1 MEANPTPAQAEAAAG
16 SAGNWRS
23 DLTPEGRDRVANKI
37 LETLKR
43 HLPVNVPEGLSELRK
58 IAVRFE
64 GKIYNLATSQVS
76 KKEKLPITTVSK
88 HKLNNILLSDYLRK
102 ISLKMLSME
111 AKVQQP
117 SLITSGTPN
126 DSAVNQNLANSGIR
140 YETVTL
146 SYPKPPT
153 QWLHTP
159 ANRSVDCDRNS
170 ILEDEPSAKRRK
182 LNEPEKISTEEL
194 SCSSEKPKEP
204 TFSCPICLC
213 EIVSPFTTL
222 CGHIFCEVCI
232 KTAIKK
238 QKKLCPT
245 CRTKLTGKNSI
256 HRVFLP
262 SLD

>member
-64 GKIYNLATSQVS
+64 GKIYNLATSQ
-76 KKEKLPITTVSK
+76 
-88 HKLNNILLSDYLRK
+88 SDYLRK